1 MTEEASQEVKLLRAI
16 VKSSQTN
23 FVSYSADENDTALYD
38 KNTTSGIKVTATID
52 SDSLQRF
59 NVGENK
65 VKYLFK
71 VE

>member
-23 FVSYSADENDTALYD
+23 FVSYSADENDTTLYD

>member
-1 MTEEASQEVKLLRAI
+1 MTEEVSQEVKLLRAI

-23 FVSYSADENDTALYD
+23 FVSYSADENDTTLYD

>member
-1 MTEEASQEVKLLRAI
+1 MTEEESQEVKLLRAI

-23 FVSYSADENDTALYD
+23 FVSYSADENDTTLYD

>member
-1 MTEEASQEVKLLRAI
+1 MADEISQEVKLLRAI
-16 VKSSQTN
+16 VRTPETD
-23 FVSYSADENDTALYD
+23 FVSYSADENDTTLYN

-52 SDSLQRF
+52 SDSLQSF

>member
-1 MTEEASQEVKLLRAI
+1 MADEISQEVKLLRAI
-16 VKSSQTN
+16 VRSSKPL
-23 FVSYSADENDTALYD
+23 FVTLKAGENDTDIYD
-38 KNTTSGIKVTATID
+38 RNTTSVIKVTATVD

>member
-1 MTEEASQEVKLLRAI
+1 MTEEVSQEVKLLRAI
-16 VKSSQTN
+16 VRSSEAN
-23 FVSYSADENDTALYD
+23 FVTYSAEESDTELYNR
-38 KNTTSGIKVTATID
+38 NTTSGIKVTATVD
-52 SDSLQRF
+52 ADSLQRF